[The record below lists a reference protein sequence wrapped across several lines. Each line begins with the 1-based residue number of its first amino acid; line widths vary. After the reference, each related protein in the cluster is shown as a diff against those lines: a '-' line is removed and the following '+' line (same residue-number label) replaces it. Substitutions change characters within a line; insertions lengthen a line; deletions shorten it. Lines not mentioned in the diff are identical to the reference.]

1 MSYRI
6 FVESSADFTPKTM
19 KSLGLD
25 LVPLKL
31 IRGEQTMTNE
41 EMDPKLFYDLERRGE
56 MMTTCAANIN
66 DYIEAFEPHLK
77 NGEDILLLG
86 FSSGLS
92 SSVNNA
98 ELAAETLREQ
108 YPDRKIYIIDTKCAN
123 NGQGLLADLVSQR
136 RAAGASVDEAKAY
149 AEKMMLKIYH
159 SFTMP
164 SLMYLKKGGRISAAA
179 AVAGTV
185 LGIRP
190 ILYVRDD
197 GKIYI
202 SGKAR
207 GSRAAV
213 KALYDAFVRHAVNPK
228 SQNVYIAHADC
239 PEDAEELAQMLKG
252 KVKSI
257 TIDYIGPVFGC
268 HCGPE
273 ALSLYFVCDQ
283 REP

>member
-6 FVESSADFTPKTM
+6 FVESSADFTPKM
-19 KSLGLD
+19 LEAFGLD

-31 IRGEQTMTNE
+31 VRGEKTYTNE
-41 EMDPKLFYDLERRGE
+41 EMDPKQFYDLERNGE
-56 MMTTCAANIN
+56 MMTTCAANVSE
-66 DYIEAFEPHLK
+66 YIEAFEPHLK

-98 ELAAETLREQ
+98 EAAAVELREK
-108 YPDRKIYIIDTKCAN
+108 YPERKIYIIDTKCAN
-123 NGQGLLADLVSQR
+123 NGQGLLADLVSR
-136 RAAGASVDEAKAY
+136 KRAEGASIDSAKEY
-149 AEKMMLKIYH
+149 AEKMMLRIYH

-202 SGKAR
+202 SGKVR
-207 GSRAAV
+207 GRRAAIN
-213 KALYDAFVRHAVNPK
+213 AIYDAFERHAVSPK
-228 SQNVYIAHADC
+228 TQNVYIAHADC
-239 PEDAEELAQMLKG
+239 PDDAEELAKMLKG
-252 KVKSI
+252 KVKSV
-257 TIDYIGPVFGC
+257 TVGYIGPVFGC

-273 ALSLYFVCDQ
+273 ALSLYFIGDE
-283 REP
+283 REA

>member
-1 MSYRI
+1 MNYRI
-6 FVESSADFTPKTM
+6 FVESSADFTPKM
-19 KSLGLD
+19 LKSFGLD

-41 EMDPKLFYDLERRGE
+41 EMDPKFFYDLERKGE
-56 MMTTCAANIN
+56 MMTTCAANVN

-77 NGEDILLLG
+77 NGQDILLLG

-92 SSVNNA
+92 SSVYNA
-98 ELAAETLREQ
+98 ETAADELREK
-108 YPDRKIYIIDTKCAN
+108 YPDRKIYIIDTHCAN
-123 NGQGLLADLVSQR
+123 NGQGLLADLVSR
-136 RAAGASVDEAKAY
+136 KRSEGATVDEAKAY

-159 SFTMP
+159 SFTAP
-164 SLMYLKKGGRISAAA
+164 SLMYLKKGGRISTAA

-207 GSRAAV
+207 GRRAAT
-213 KALYDAFVRHAVNPK
+213 KALYDAFVKHAVNPR

-239 PEDAEELAQMLKG
+239 PEDAEELASMLKG
-252 KVKSI
+252 KVKSV
-257 TIDYIGPVFGC
+257 TIGYIGPVFGC

-273 ALSLYFVCDQ
+273 ALSLYFICDE

>member
-6 FVESSADFTPKTM
+6 FVESSADFTPKM
-19 KSLGLD
+19 LHSFGLD
-25 LVPLKL
+25 LVPLRV
-31 IRGEQTMTNE
+31 IRNGESMTNE
-41 EMDPKLFYDLERRGE
+41 EMDPKFFYDLERKGE
-56 MMTTCAANIN
+56 MMTTAAANVN
-66 DYIEAFEPHLK
+66 DYIEAFEPYLK
-77 NGEDILLLG
+77 NGDDILLLG
-86 FSSGLS
+86 FTSGLS

-98 ELAAETLREQ
+98 ELAAEDLRGK
-108 YPDRKIYIIDTKCAN
+108 YPERKIYIIDTKCAN
-123 NGQGLLADLVSQR
+123 NGQGLLADLVSR
-136 RAAGASVDEAKAY
+136 KKAAGATIDEAKQY

-159 SFTMP
+159 AFTVP
-164 SLMYLKKGGRISAAA
+164 SLMYLKKGGRISTAA

-190 ILYVRDD
+190 VLYVRDD

-202 SGKAR
+202 AGKAR
-207 GSRAAV
+207 GRRGAT
-213 KALYDAFVRHAVNPK
+213 KALYDTFVKHAVNPK

-252 KVKSI
+252 KVKSV
-257 TIDYIGPVFGC
+257 TISYIGPVFGC

-273 ALSLYFVCDQ
+273 ALSLYFIADE

>member
-6 FVESSADFTPKTM
+6 FVESSADFTPKLLKTF
-19 KSLGLD
+19 GLD

-31 IRGEQTMTNE
+31 IRGEKTYTNE
-41 EMDPKLFYDLERRGE
+41 EMDPKVFYDLERKGE
-56 MMTTCAANIN
+56 MMTTAAANVN

-86 FSSGLS
+86 FTSGLS

-98 ELAAETLREQ
+98 EQAAAELRER

-123 NGQGLLADLVSQR
+123 NGQGLLADLVSR
-136 RAAGASVDEAKAY
+136 KRAAGATIDEAKAF
-149 AEKMMLKIYH
+149 AEKIMLKVYH

-190 ILYVRDD
+190 VLYVGDD

-202 SGKAR
+202 SGKVR
-207 GSRAAV
+207 GRKAAV
-213 KALYDAFVRHAVNPK
+213 RALYEAFEKHAMNPK

-252 KVKSI
+252 KVKSV
-257 TIDYIGPVFGC
+257 TIGYIGPVFGC

-273 ALSLYFVCDQ
+273 ALSLYFICDK